1 MKFNQANQIAHL
13 EKLAKQSM
21 LNKAH
26 MIEIKKSCIVAF
38 MKVKK
43 SLVVQCSDEFV
54 NWKENRRW

>member
-1 MKFNQANQIAHL
+1 
-13 EKLAKQSM
+13 M

-26 MIEIKKSCIVAF
+26 VIEIKKSCIVAF